1 MASRQLPA
9 EVSALAAADAD
20 ASARFDET
28 VELVR
33 SRLKEISGSVGQ
45 RNPDEYE
52 RLQRISWATTMLL
65 NTSEEALRARGGAA
79 RAAAQQAKARA
90 KELEAAAAGAA
101 ASLKAAEADAAAKRK
116 SLGEVEGK
124 GRKAA
129 LEARQQRTRDATRL
143 QELQSQVKQMASTH
157 RLAEAAWQ
165 EERRADQAASTQ
177 REKNFQKAIVRLQRD
192 LEAARAAHDAQAKSN
207 GGGAAAAGT
216 SSSPAGSSLEHSEWV
231 PVQFASPPL
240 ASADAAALR
249 RRVEELEER
258 CAQGVQLIEM
268 LKARLKAEGLK
279 TAESSRRGSP
289 DRTPTAGGGGAGAAA
304 PASAA
309 VAITPCTCAGPSA
322 AAASSSSPVDDARAV
337 VERLSDQ
344 MSLAAER
351 REEVA
356 AARSAAEAEA
366 AEARGECE
374 GWRVRCLAA
383 EARVEAARAEAA
395 EAKARH
401 AAEVAALTDAR
412 DRALERLEH
421 AERAANAALAAASNG
436 GGGGAARGAAR
447 AEAERERARAVDLE
461 ATLERTKATLVAERD
476 ALAKR
481 LGDAERARAAMQVA
495 VNDGKERL
503 KQAQLTSTGAVQLL
517 RASTAEAERKVAA
530 AGGALA
536 ERTAELDAAKLQL
549 AQLHAA
555 AMSGGGGGGRS
566 PGLTTPAMA
575 PRPYSATPALMT
587 APPALAAPPSRG
599 LKAQRASLLDTLREE
614 RVKLDR
620 ERALIRSGGGLYG
633 APRGS

>member
-1 MASRQLPA
+1 MGDDD
-9 EVSALAAADAD
+9 AAQH
-20 ASARFDET
+20 
-28 VELVR
+28 
-33 SRLKEISGSVGQ
+33 VG
-45 RNPDEYE
+45 
-52 RLQRISWATTMLL
+52 
-65 NTSEEALRARGGAA
+65 GGAA
-79 RAAAQQAKARA
+79 RAAARRAAAQQAKARA

-192 LEAARAAHDAQAKSN
+192 LEAARAAYDAQAKSN
-207 GGGAAAAGT
+207 GGAAAAAGS

-240 ASADAAALR
+240 AAADAAALR

-289 DRTPTAGGGGAGAAA
+289 DRTPTGGGGGGGGGGAAA

-322 AAASSSSPVDDARAV
+322 AAASSSSPVDDARSV

-401 AAEVAALTDAR
+401 AAEVTALTDAR

-447 AEAERERARAVDLE
+447 AEAERERARPISRRRSSARRRRWWPN
-461 ATLERTKATLVAERD
+461 ATRR
-476 ALAKR
+476 
-481 LGDAERARAAMQVA
+481 
-495 VNDGKERL
+495 
-503 KQAQLTSTGAVQLL
+503 
-517 RASTAEAERKVAA
+517 
-530 AGGALA
+530 
-536 ERTAELDAAKLQL
+536 
-549 AQLHAA
+549 
-555 AMSGGGGGGRS
+555 
-566 PGLTTPAMA
+566 
-575 PRPYSATPALMT
+575 SATPSARARRCRWRSTT
-587 APPALAAPPSRG
+587 A
-599 LKAQRASLLDTLREE
+599 
-614 RVKLDR
+614 
-620 ERALIRSGGGLYG
+620 RS
-633 APRGS
+633 A

>member
-33 SRLKEISGSVGQ
+33 SRLKEISSTVSD
-45 RNPDEYE
+45 RSSAEYE

-192 LEAARAAHDAQAKSN
+192 LEAARAAYDAQAKSN
-207 GGGAAAAGT
+207 GGGGGAAGS

-289 DRTPTAGGGGAGAAA
+289 DRTPTAGGGGGAAA

-517 RASTAEAERKVAA
+517 RASTAEAERKVAV

-587 APPALAAPPSRG
+587 APPALAAPPTRG

>member
-1 MASRQLPA
+1 M
-9 EVSALAAADAD
+9 
-20 ASARFDET
+20 
-28 VELVR
+28 
-33 SRLKEISGSVGQ
+33 
-45 RNPDEYE
+45 
-52 RLQRISWATTMLL
+52 
-65 NTSEEALRARGGAA
+65 
-79 RAAAQQAKARA
+79 
-90 KELEAAAAGAA
+90 
-101 ASLKAAEADAAAKRK
+101 DAAAKRK

-207 GGGAAAAGT
+207 GGGGAAAGS

-240 ASADAAALR
+240 AAADAAALR

-289 DRTPTAGGGGAGAAA
+289 DRTPTAGGGGGGAAA

-461 ATLERTKATLVAERD
+461 ATLERTKVTLVAERD

-587 APPALAAPPSRG
+587 APPALAAPPTRG

>member
-1 MASRQLPA
+1 M
-9 EVSALAAADAD
+9 
-20 ASARFDET
+20 
-28 VELVR
+28 
-33 SRLKEISGSVGQ
+33 
-45 RNPDEYE
+45 
-52 RLQRISWATTMLL
+52 
-65 NTSEEALRARGGAA
+65 
-79 RAAAQQAKARA
+79 
-90 KELEAAAAGAA
+90 
-101 ASLKAAEADAAAKRK
+101 
-116 SLGEVEGK
+116 
-124 GRKAA
+124 
-129 LEARQQRTRDATRL
+129 
-143 QELQSQVKQMASTH
+143 
-157 RLAEAAWQ
+157 
-165 EERRADQAASTQ
+165 
-177 REKNFQKAIVRLQRD
+177 
-192 LEAARAAHDAQAKSN
+192 
-207 GGGAAAAGT
+207 
-216 SSSPAGSSLEHSEWV
+216 
-231 PVQFASPPL
+231 
-240 ASADAAALR
+240 
-249 RRVEELEER
+249 
-258 CAQGVQLIEM
+258 
-268 LKARLKAEGLK
+268 
-279 TAESSRRGSP
+279 
-289 DRTPTAGGGGAGAAA
+289 
-304 PASAA
+304 
-309 VAITPCTCAGPSA
+309 
-322 AAASSSSPVDDARAV
+322 
-337 VERLSDQ
+337 
-344 MSLAAER
+344 
-351 REEVA
+351 A

-366 AEARGECE
+366 AGARGECE

-461 ATLERTKATLVAERD
+461 ATLERTKVTLVAERD

-517 RASTAEAERKVAA
+517 RASTAEAERKVAV

>member
-9 EVSALAAADAD
+9 DVSALAAADAD

-192 LEAARAAHDAQAKSN
+192 LEAARAAYDAQTKSN
-207 GGGAAAAGT
+207 GGGAAAGS

-289 DRTPTAGGGGAGAAA
+289 DRTPTAGGGGGGGAAA

-309 VAITPCTCAGPSA
+309 VAITP
-322 AAASSSSPVDDARAV
+322 
-337 VERLSDQ
+337 
-344 MSLAAER
+344 
-351 REEVA
+351 
-356 AARSAAEAEA
+356 
-366 AEARGECE
+366 
-374 GWRVRCLAA
+374 
-383 EARVEAARAEAA
+383 
-395 EAKARH
+395 
-401 AAEVAALTDAR
+401 
-412 DRALERLEH
+412 
-421 AERAANAALAAASNG
+421 
-436 GGGGAARGAAR
+436 
-447 AEAERERARAVDLE
+447 
-461 ATLERTKATLVAERD
+461 
-476 ALAKR
+476 
-481 LGDAERARAAMQVA
+481 
-495 VNDGKERL
+495 
-503 KQAQLTSTGAVQLL
+503 
-517 RASTAEAERKVAA
+517 
-530 AGGALA
+530 
-536 ERTAELDAAKLQL
+536 
-549 AQLHAA
+549 
-555 AMSGGGGGGRS
+555 
-566 PGLTTPAMA
+566 
-575 PRPYSATPALMT
+575 
-587 APPALAAPPSRG
+587 
-599 LKAQRASLLDTLREE
+599 
-614 RVKLDR
+614 
-620 ERALIRSGGGLYG
+620 
-633 APRGS
+633 

>member
-1 MASRQLPA
+1 MARSTA
-9 EVSALAAADAD
+9 TVEALAAADAD

-192 LEAARAAHDAQAKSN
+192 LEAARAAYDAQAKSN
-207 GGGAAAAGT
+207 GGGAAAGS

-289 DRTPTAGGGGAGAAA
+289 DRTPTAGGGGGGGAAA

-401 AAEVAALTDAR
+401 AAEVTALTDAR

-461 ATLERTKATLVAERD
+461 ATLERTKVTLVAERD

-517 RASTAEAERKVAA
+517 RASTAEAERKVAV

-536 ERTAELDAAKLQL
+536 ERTAELAAAKLQL
-549 AQLHAA
+549 AQLPAA
-555 AMSGGGGGGRS
+555 ALRGGGGGGRS

>member
-1 MASRQLPA
+1 MARQPTTV
-9 EVSALAAADAD
+9 EALAAADAD

-33 SRLKEISGSVGQ
+33 SRLKEIVGNG
-45 RNPDEYE
+45 RNFEPDEYE

-192 LEAARAAHDAQAKSN
+192 LEAARAAYDAQAKSN
-207 GGGAAAAGT
+207 GGGAAAAGS
-216 SSSPAGSSLEHSEWV
+216 SSSPVGSSLEHSEWV

-366 AEARGECE
+366 AGARGECE

-401 AAEVAALTDAR
+401 AAEATALTDAR

-421 AERAANAALAAASNG
+421 AERAANAAFAAASNG

-461 ATLERTKATLVAERD
+461 ATLERTKVTLVAERD

-517 RASTAEAERKVAA
+517 RASTAEAERKVAV

-587 APPALAAPPSRG
+587 APPALAAPPTRG